1 MLVQLNVMLR
11 LPPYVDEDEAHVIT
25 LCVKQSRAMSMYHDD
40 YANLPATRFLEPAGV
55 QQVVVDVRQMLEMHP
70 SLKGEGRALLRA
82 MGAIDYDHDKA
93 EFVFKHDQEGS
104 EEEYEQEPRRRW
116 KTKGSEEEVEDEE
129 ENARQQAVGTE
140 VVKGVGALFNHVAG
154 GAGGASTDE
163 AGTQSSAGEGNSAAG
178 MAEITAAKS
187 AAMHAVAV
195 MIAKANEEEHKRN
208 PWKRPLPAPSPTLT
222 TSTQASPT
230 SPVPP
235 AALMSSSGRSYSP
248 LGSLSAPPTIRR
260 LSAIMA
266 EKDGVL
272 FCEGSRILI

>member
-40 YANLPATRFLEPAGV
+40 DHTTLPATRFLEPAGV
-55 QQVVVDVRQMLEMHP
+55 QQVVVDVQQMLKMHP

-82 MGAIDYDHDKA
+82 MGAIDYEQDKA
-93 EFVFKHDQEGS
+93 EFVFKHDQE
-104 EEEYEQEPRRRW
+104 
-116 KTKGSEEEVEDEE
+116 GSEEEVEDEE

-178 MAEITAAKS
+178 MAEITAAKT
-187 AAMHAVAV
+187 AVMHAVAV
-195 MIAKANEEEHKRN
+195 MVAKAKEEEHKRN
-208 PWKRPLPAPSPTLT
+208 PWKRPLLAKQAPRPLPAPSSTLT

-248 LGSLSAPPTIRR
+248 LGSLSAPPITRR

-272 FCEGSRILI
+272 LDQQLQEANVSRILI